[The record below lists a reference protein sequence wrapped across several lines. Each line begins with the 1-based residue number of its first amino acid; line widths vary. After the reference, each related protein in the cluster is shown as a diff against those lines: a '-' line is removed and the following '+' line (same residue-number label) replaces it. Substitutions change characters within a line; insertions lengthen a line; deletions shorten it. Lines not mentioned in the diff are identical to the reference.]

1 MPNINN
7 INVNRANKAIY
18 NKDARKLVA
27 RLGNNERLVLRY
39 AVLVSRRFTISDI
52 VTYFS
57 NLKHRRI
64 WDTVQRLVKKG
75 FVRKV
80 DRGIYELAKD
90 IDKSVLDMDLGNTRK
105 ENLLFGDGGGGS
117 GVVGVGGVVRIHGNG
132 RSVLDYYRRV
142 YFAYRLLSC
151 VVRRLESTLLSL
163 GFGRSFLA
171 RVRRGVSAAVSNV
184 CFNDGVIGCHG
195 RYKKRFKGLKPLS
208 LCVDGFYYE
217 YGVDI
222 EVGDVSGVLRAVGG
236 KPFVKVYLYIP

>member
-105 ENLLFGDGGGGS
+105 ENLLFGDGGGG
-117 GVVGVGGVVRIHGNG
+117 
-132 RSVLDYYRRV
+132 
-142 YFAYRLLSC
+142 
-151 VVRRLESTLLSL
+151 
-163 GFGRSFLA
+163 
-171 RVRRGVSAAVSNV
+171 
-184 CFNDGVIGCHG
+184 
-195 RYKKRFKGLKPLS
+195 
-208 LCVDGFYYE
+208 
-217 YGVDI
+217 
-222 EVGDVSGVLRAVGG
+222 
-236 KPFVKVYLYIP
+236 

>member
-7 INVNRANKAIY
+7 INVNRVNKAIY
-18 NKDARKLVA
+18 NKDTRKLVA
-27 RLGNNERLVLRY
+27 RLGNNEQLVLRY

-64 WDTVQRLVKKG
+64 WDTVQRLIKRG

-90 IDKSVLDMDLGNTRK
+90 IDESVFAKDLDNTRTHK
-105 ENLLFGDGGGGS
+105 ENLQFGDGGGG
-117 GVVGVGGVVRIHGNG
+117 GVVGVVRVHGNG
-132 RSVLDYYRRV
+132 RNVLDYYRRV

-151 VVRRLESTLLSL
+151 VVRRLEFTLLSL
-163 GFGRSFLA
+163 GFGRSFLV
-171 RVRRGVSAAVSNV
+171 RVRRGISGVVSGF
-184 CFNDGVIGCHG
+184 CFNDGVVGCHG

-208 LCVDGFYYE
+208 LCTDAFYYE

-222 EVGDVSGVLRAVGG
+222 GVDASSVIEAVGG
-236 KPFVKVYLYIP
+236 KPFVKIYLHIP